1 MSMTPSEQKTH
12 TPRTDEAFQEYW
24 NGGFW
29 SLGFHSFAKI
39 LETDLAAMS
48 AEVDT
53 LRASIAEKDEA
64 LRASLEHQVMDSRNR
79 TWDELRNMQRRALSS
94 TGSEL
99 MERLKKAEGEASGL
113 REQIHDLCHDK
124 HVQGPVTPQE
134 FCGGC
139 EAFQLKIF
147 GHSPIAELRASREK
161 LGKALER
168 SSHLDDCRTRTNA
181 DHECTC
187 GLDAALAEWRLT
199 IFPEPNTQT
208 KTQ

>member
-99 MERLKKAEGEASGL
+99 MERLKKAEAERAEEWRKNREL
-113 REQIHDLCHDK
+113 RSEND
-124 HVQGPVTPQE
+124 T
-134 FCGGC
+134 
-139 EAFQLKIF
+139 
-147 GHSPIAELRASREK
+147 LRASLDDVNASRDR
-161 LGKALER
+161 LGKALEELR
-168 SSHLDDCRTRTNA
+168 GAISTFKGHGMPGFTDRALALIVIGET
-181 DHECTC
+181 
-187 GLDAALAEWRLT
+187 DAALAEWRG
-199 IFPEPNTQT
+199 E
-208 KTQ
+208 K